1 VICGVGVVLVAA
13 VVVAAAIVTRAGD
26 GPGAADRPVR
36 SGPLLPEPRRG
47 DDGEP
52 RVPALRVEGNQLV
65 AADGR
70 PVRLVGV
77 NRAGGEYACAQGF
90 GIWDGAADAAFVEV
104 MASWRIN
111 AVRLPL
117 NEHCWLGINGVR
129 PDLGG
134 AAYREA
140 VLELVAHLNQR
151 GLVAVLDLHWSG
163 PGAELALENAP
174 MPNADHSVDFWTSVA
189 ATFAGNDLVVFDL
202 FNEPHEVD
210 WTCWRDGC
218 RMPDGYEAVGMQAL
232 VDAVRSTGA
241 SQPIILSG
249 IDYANDLSRW
259 LEMAPTDP
267 ARSLVAG
274 FHLYNFTRCRDAA
287 CWEATVAPVAEVVPV
302 VTAELGEDTCGS
314 DFIVDYMTWAD
325 ARDISYLA
333 WTFNAWSCRWG
344 PSLIADESGTPTPFG
359 AGFRQHVQELPGGEG

>member
-1 VICGVGVVLVAA
+1 MVVVCGVGLVLVAA
-13 VVVAAAIVTRAGD
+13 VVAVAVILIRPGD
-26 GPGAADRPVR
+26 GESTADGPVR
-36 SGPLLPEPRRG
+36 SGPLLPG
-47 DDGEP
+47 DGGEAA
-52 RVPALRVEGNQLV
+52 VPALRVDGNQLLD
-65 AADGR
+65 ADSR

-90 GIWDGAADAAFVEV
+90 GIWDGAADPALVEV
-104 MASWRIN
+104 MASWGIN
-111 AVRLPL
+111 GVRLPL

-140 VLELVAHLNQR
+140 VLEFVGHLNRR
-151 GLVAVLDLHWSG
+151 GIVAVLDLHWSG
-163 PGAELALENAP
+163 PGEELALENAA

-202 FNEPHEVD
+202 FNEPHDVD
-210 WTCWRDGC
+210 WACWRDGC
-218 RMPDGYEAVGMQAL
+218 RMPDGYDAVGMQAL
-232 VDAVRSTGA
+232 VEAVRSAGA
-241 SQPIILSG
+241 TQPIIVSG

-274 FHLYNFTRCRDAA
+274 FHVYNFTRCNNVA
-287 CWEATVAPVAEVVPV
+287 CWDATVAPVAEAVPV
-302 VTAELGEDTCGS
+302 VTSELGEDTCTS
-314 DFIVDYMTWAD
+314 DFVVDYMGWAD
-325 ARDISYLA
+325 ARDISYLG

-359 AGFRQHVQELPGGEG
+359 SGFRQHVLALPGGTD